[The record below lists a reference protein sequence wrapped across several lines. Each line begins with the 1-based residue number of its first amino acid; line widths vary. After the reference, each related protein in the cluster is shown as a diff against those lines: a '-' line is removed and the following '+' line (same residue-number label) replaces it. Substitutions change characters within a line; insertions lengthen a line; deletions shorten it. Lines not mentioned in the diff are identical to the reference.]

1 MGTTVKLARALW
13 IVPICLGTAAVKRSQ
28 ARIQWPWFIGVFLLA
43 AVANSFLPSG
53 AAIFHG
59 FYRLG
64 IVGLAATL
72 FLIGNTVSRG
82 TLKTVGPRPLL
93 QGVLLWIVVAITSLL
108 MIRHGVIG
116 L

>member
-1 MGTTVKLARALW
+1 M
-13 IVPICLGTAAVKRSQ
+13 CLGTAAVKRSQ

-64 IVGLAATL
+64 IVGLTATL
-72 FLIGNTVSRG
+72 FLIGSTVSRG